1 MQIYNLPRSPTSE
14 AMVQAHGPDRDEWEM
29 ENGRS
34 ASEAYSVNNTLHT
47 VPTRTWH
54 DTEVFA
60 AIGREQCRQAEGIE
74 LIASE
79 NYVSR
84 GVLAAMGSVLTNKY
98 AEGYP
103 GKRYYG
109 GCQHVDEVEQ
119 LAIDRALELF
129 GAEHANVQPHSGAQA
144 NAAAYQA
151 LLAPRDRV
159 LALKL
164 DHGGHLTHGFRLN
177 SSGQLYHFE
186 HYGVNPETEQLDY
199 EEVLELALRFK
210 PRLIVAGASAYPRH
224 FDFRELRRIA
234 DETASLLMTDMAHVA
249 GLVATGLHPDPVP
262 YCDVVTT
269 TTHKTLR
276 AARGG
281 LILCRKQWAKAID
294 RGVFPGQ
301 QGGPLM
307 HMIAGKAVGLGE
319 ALQPEFRTY
328 QQQTLDNARTLG
340 TTLIAEGLRLVSGG
354 TDNHLVLVDLS
365 SLGQA
370 KVTGKTVETALDHAG
385 LHCNK
390 NMIPFDPR
398 PPRVTSGIRLG
409 SPAATTRG
417 MGPTEFRQI
426 GRWIG
431 AIARDPFD
439 PVLQA
444 RTQAAVQE
452 LVQDFPVPA

>member
-1 MQIYNLPRSPTSE
+1 MTTNTS
-14 AMVQAHGPDRDEWEM
+14 VWTNTDR
-29 ENGRS
+29 
-34 ASEAYSVNNTLHT
+34 
-47 VPTRTWH
+47 
-54 DTEVFA
+54 DTEVFD
-60 AIGREQCRQAEGIE
+60 AIALERGRQVDGIE

-84 GVLAAMGSVLTNKY
+84 GVLEAMGSVLTNKY

-109 GCQHVDEVEQ
+109 GCQYVDVVEQ
-119 LAIDRALELF
+119 IAIDRAKALF
-129 GAEHANVQPHSGAQA
+129 RAEHVNVQPHAGSQA
-144 NAAAYQA
+144 NAAVYQA
-151 LLAPRDRV
+151 LLKPRDRV

-164 DHGGHLTHGFRLN
+164 DHGGHLTHGFHLN
-177 SSGQLYHFE
+177 SSGQLYEFQ
-186 HYGVNPETEQLDY
+186 HYGVHPETEQLDY
-199 EEVLELALRFK
+199 EEVMELALRCR

-224 FDFRELRRIA
+224 FDFVQLRRIA
-234 DETASLLMTDMAHVA
+234 DATDALLMMDMAHVA

-281 LILCRKQWAKAID
+281 MILCRRQYARKID
-294 RGVFPGQ
+294 RAVFPGQ

-319 ALQPEFRTY
+319 ALRPEFRTY
-328 QQQTLDNARTLG
+328 QQQTLANARELG
-340 TTLIAEGLRLVSGG
+340 VALTEAGLRLVSGG
-354 TDNHLVLVDLS
+354 TDNHLVLVDLNS
-365 SLGQA
+365 VGRED
-370 KVTGKTVETALDHAG
+370 VTGKTVELALDQAH

-409 SPAATTRG
+409 TPAATTRG
-417 MGPTEFRQI
+417 LGPAEFRQI
-426 GRWIG
+426 GTWIG
-431 AIARDPFD
+431 AIAYDPTNQD
-439 PVLQA
+439 LQ
-444 RTQAAVQE
+444 RQVRQDVRE
-452 LVQDFPVPA
+452 MVQDFPVPA